1 MTTSAEFKE
10 QVAVVTG
17 SSSGI
22 GRATALALAAAG
34 ADIVVHAAHNQQAA
48 EATADRVRALGQA
61 ALIVLADFCQNKQLD
76 ELAQRAWNWRGGIDV
91 LVNNAGADVLIG
103 DRGKAA
109 FEEKLSRLWQI
120 DVLGSIRLSKSI
132 GQRMQKRGHGAIVNI
147 GWDQTEIGMAGQTG
161 ELFATTK
168 GAVTAFTRSLAK
180 SLAPQVRVNCVAP
193 GWIKTAWGKSAGA
206 AWQERAK
213 NESLLSRW
221 GAPED
226 VAEVIR
232 FLASPQASFITGQ
245 IIAVNGGRA

>member
-1 MTTSAEFKE
+1 MTTSAELKG

-34 ADIVVHAAHNQQAA
+34 ADMVVHAAHNREAA
-48 EATADRVRALGQA
+48 EAIAKQIRELGQE
-61 ALIVLADFCQNKQLD
+61 ALVVLADFRQDKQLD
-76 ELAQRAWNWRGGIDV
+76 ELAQRAWNWRGSLDI

-103 DRGKAA
+103 NAGKAT

-120 DVLGSIRLSKSI
+120 DALGSIRLSKSI
-132 GQRMQKRGHGAIVNI
+132 GRRMQRRGRGAIVNI
-147 GWDQTEIGMAGQTG
+147 SWDQAEIGMAGQTG

-168 GAVTAFTRSLAK
+168 GAITAFTRSLAK

-193 GWIKTAWGKSAGA
+193 GWIKTAWGQSASA

-213 NESLLSRW
+213 NESLLCRW
-221 GAPED
+221 GTPED
-226 VAEVIR
+226 VAHAIR

-245 IIAVNGGRA
+245 LIAINGGRA

>member
-1 MTTSAEFKE
+1 MTTSAELKG

-34 ADIVVHAAHNQQAA
+34 ADMVVHAAHNREAA
-48 EATADRVRALGQA
+48 EATAKQIREWGQA
-61 ALIVLADFCQNKQLD
+61 AIVVMADFCD
-76 ELAQRAWNWRGGIDV
+76 EAKLHEFAETAWNWRGNIDV

-103 DRGKAA
+103 NAGKAS

-132 GQRMQKRGHGAIVNI
+132 GRRMQKRGRGAIVNI
-147 GWDQTEIGMAGQTG
+147 GWDQAEIGMAGQTG

-180 SLAPQVRVNCVAP
+180 SLAPHVRVNCIAP
-193 GWIKTAWGKSAGA
+193 GWIKTAWGHSASA

-213 NESLLSRW
+213 NESLLARW
-221 GAPED
+221 GTPED
-226 VAEVIR
+226 LAQAIR

-245 IIAVNGGRA
+245 VIAINGGRA